1 MAISGKSKPNSVN
14 WNSLSYVILCY
25 GKMRQKIGPFTIV
38 DFWKLRDRQ
47 PDIPSKLKKYFT
59 FLESRGFLSVKNNK
73 YSLTLKGEH
82 EILQCAKRRMEAI
95 DKQQSRNARIGSA
108 HRWTERDSDSD

>member
-1 MAISGKSKPNSVN
+1 MATKGKSKPNSVN
-14 WNSLSYVILCY
+14 WDSLSYVILCY
-25 GKMRQKIGPFTIV
+25 AKMRQKIGPFTIV
-38 DFWKLRDRQ
+38 DFWNLRDRQ

-82 EILQCAKRRMEAI
+82 EILQCAKRRMEVI
-95 DKQQSRNARIGSA
+95 DKRQSHNANIGNA
-108 HRWTERDSDSD
+108 HRWTKRDLNSD

>member
-1 MAISGKSKPNSVN
+1 VAISGKSKPNSVN

-38 DFWKLRDRQ
+38 DFWNLRDRQ

-73 YSLTLKGEH
+73 YSLTLMGEQQIT
-82 EILQCAKRRMEAI
+82 ECARRRVAAI